1 LTKSPLNSAAT
12 QVRFSSYAEADLDD
26 IHTYIA
32 ERDPAAAVR
41 LIDNLLKSAFQL
53 GKFPHLGRHG
63 RITGTRELSVPE
75 TPYFLVYTLTE
86 TTVDIE
92 RILHSRR
99 QYPSR

>member
-1 LTKSPLNSAAT
+1 M
-12 QVRFSSYAEADLDD
+12 QVRLSGFAEADLDD
-26 IHTYIA
+26 IHAYIA
-32 ERDPAAAVR
+32 GRDPGAAARV
-41 LIDNLLKSAFQL
+41 IDTLLKSAFQL
-53 GKFPHLGRHG
+53 AHFPRLGRHG
-63 RITGTRELSVPE
+63 RIADTRELSVPD